1 MSYLSR
7 DDNSLEPIKS
17 YHPFWSS
24 TTGSILELKLIKP
37 PESLINSMKII
48 VSSICQPF
56 VYKIIVIQ
64 DNVAI
69 PSPVY
74 VKKKDAIKIIKN
86 DWWEYYGL
94 RTQVI
99 FKEHVN
105 IDISKL
111 AAYKD
116 NETNYDSPRSP
127 VFSKNNS
134 PRSSSSENNSPRSP
148 VFYRNNS
155 PHSKNSENNSPR
167 SPIFSPRRFSNS
179 PSPTQSPRSARKS
192 SNLMTKLSLS
202 NIQRKN
208 GNYSDNIYSD
218 REYIYSDR
226 EYNSESPGSP
236 SPRSPLQKSSPKG
249 KNDSPRTTQLLKRA
263 SLKLSSSKNRY

>member
-64 DNVAI
+64 DNVVR
-69 PSPVY
+69 PSHVY

-86 DWWEYYGL
+86 DWWEYYGS

-116 NETNYDSPRSP
+116 NGTNYDSPRSP
-127 VFSKNNS
+127 VFSKSNS
-134 PRSSSSENNSPRSP
+134 PRSSS
-148 VFYRNNS
+148 
-155 PHSKNSENNSPR
+155 SENNSPR

-202 NIQRKN
+202 NIQLIN
-208 GNYSDNIYSD
+208 L
-218 REYIYSDR
+218 EH
-226 EYNSESPGSP
+226 
-236 SPRSPLQKSSPKG
+236 
-249 KNDSPRTTQLLKRA
+249 
-263 SLKLSSSKNRY
+263 